1 MVSLKL
7 IIYLPINQPNKK
19 STNESKNT
27 IKPKI
32 NILSSCITTAY
43 SLNMKEGKDLGN
55 ISDFKLSLQ
64 GKAQTTLEKIVNF
77 IIEDGEIQVIK
88 NEEADTIV
96 LGIKTSN
103 PGVLIG
109 RHGHTLDA
117 LQYIVNII
125 TNKEI
130 EEPERRKIIVDIEGY
145 KERRE
150 DIISKYAREKAEIV
164 KKTGKKIALCYM
176 NAVERRIVHLV
187 LQEEPLL
194 STYSEGTEPF
204 RRVIIVPEENRN
216 NINNT
221 EEE

>member
-1 MVSLKL
+1 LEN
-7 IIYLPINQPNKK
+7 IN
-19 STNESKNT
+19 
-27 IKPKI
+27 
-32 NILSSCITTAY
+32 
-43 SLNMKEGKDLGN
+43 
-55 ISDFKLSLQ
+55 DFELSLQ
-64 GKAQTTLEKIVNF
+64 EKAQAILEKIVNF
-77 IIEDGEIQVIK
+77 VIEDGEVQPIN
-88 NEEADTIV
+88 NEEADTII

-125 TNKEI
+125 ANKEI
-130 EEPERRKIIVDIEGY
+130 EESERKKVIVDIEGY

-150 DIISKYAREKAEIV
+150 EIVSKYAREKAEIV

-187 LQEEPLL
+187 LQGETLL

-204 RRVIIVPEENRN
+204 RRVVITLRENEN
-216 NINNT
+216 NTNNT
-221 EEE
+221 EE

>member
-1 MVSLKL
+1 LEN
-7 IIYLPINQPNKK
+7 IN
-19 STNESKNT
+19 
-27 IKPKI
+27 
-32 NILSSCITTAY
+32 
-43 SLNMKEGKDLGN
+43 
-55 ISDFKLSLQ
+55 DFELSLQ
-64 GKAQTTLEKIVNF
+64 EKAQAILEKIVNF
-77 IIEDGEIQVIK
+77 VIEDGEVQPIN
-88 NEEADTIV
+88 NEEADTII

-125 TNKEI
+125 ANKEI
-130 EEPERRKIIVDIEGY
+130 EESERKKVIVDIEGY

-150 DIISKYAREKAEIV
+150 EIVSKYAREKAEIV

-187 LQEEPLL
+187 LQGEPLL

-204 RRVIIVPEENRN
+204 RRVVITLRENEN
-216 NINNT
+216 NTNNT
-221 EEE
+221 EE

>member
-1 MVSLKL
+1 LEN
-7 IIYLPINQPNKK
+7 IN
-19 STNESKNT
+19 
-27 IKPKI
+27 
-32 NILSSCITTAY
+32 
-43 SLNMKEGKDLGN
+43 
-55 ISDFKLSLQ
+55 DFELSLQ
-64 GKAQTTLEKIVNF
+64 EKAQAILEKIVNF
-77 IIEDGEIQVIK
+77 VIEDGEVQPIN
-88 NEEADTIV
+88 NEEADTII

-125 TNKEI
+125 ANKEI
-130 EEPERRKIIVDIEGY
+130 EESERKKVIVDIEGY

-150 DIISKYAREKAEIV
+150 EIVSKYAREKAEIV

-194 STYSEGTEPF
+194 GTYSEGTEPF
-204 RRVIIVPEENRN
+204 RRVIIAPKEKE
-216 NINNT
+216 NNT
-221 EEE
+221 KEEE

>member
-1 MVSLKL
+1 M
-7 IIYLPINQPNKK
+7 
-19 STNESKNT
+19 
-27 IKPKI
+27 
-32 NILSSCITTAY
+32 
-43 SLNMKEGKDLGN
+43 GN
-55 ISDFKLSLQ
+55 INDFKLSLQ

-77 IIEDGEIQVIK
+77 IIEDGEIQAIN
-88 NEEADTIV
+88 NEEDDIIV

-125 TNKEI
+125 SNKDI

-150 DIISKYAREKAEIV
+150 DVVSKYAYEKAEIV

-187 LQEEPLL
+187 LQEEPLIV
-194 STYSEGTEPF
+194 TYSEGTEPF
-204 RRVIIVPEENRN
+204 RKVIIAPKENK
-216 NINNT
+216 NNT
-221 EEE
+221 EE

>member
-1 MVSLKL
+1 ME
-7 IIYLPINQPNKK
+7 N
-19 STNESKNT
+19 TNN
-27 IKPKI
+27 
-32 NILSSCITTAY
+32 
-43 SLNMKEGKDLGN
+43 
-55 ISDFKLSLQ
+55 FKLSLQ
-64 GKAQTTLEKIVNF
+64 EKAQATLEKIVNF
-77 IIEDGEIQVIK
+77 IIEDGEIQVI
-88 NEEADTIV
+88 NHEEDDTIV

-103 PGVLIG
+103 PGVFIG

-117 LQYIVNII
+117 IQYIVNII

-187 LQEEPLL
+187 LQEETLL
-194 STYSEGTEPF
+194 ATYSEGTEPF
-204 RRVIIVPEENRN
+204 RRVIIIPKENEN
-216 NINNT
+216 DT
-221 EEE
+221 EE

>member
-1 MVSLKL
+1 MEN
-7 IIYLPINQPNKK
+7 IN
-19 STNESKNT
+19 
-27 IKPKI
+27 
-32 NILSSCITTAY
+32 
-43 SLNMKEGKDLGN
+43 
-55 ISDFKLSLQ
+55 DFEISLQ
-64 GKAQTTLEKIVNF
+64 EKAQKTLEKIINF
-77 IIEDGEIQVIK
+77 IIEDGEIQVI
-88 NEEADTIV
+88 NDEEADRIV

-125 TNKEI
+125 ANKEI
-130 EEPERRKIIVDIEGY
+130 EESKRRKIVVDIEGY

-150 DIISKYAREKAEIV
+150 DVVSKYAHEKAEIV

-194 STYSEGTEPF
+194 STYSEGIEPF
-204 RRVIIVPEENRN
+204 RRVIIAPKEEE
-216 NINNT
+216 NNT
-221 EEE
+221 EE

>member
-1 MVSLKL
+1 MEN
-7 IIYLPINQPNKK
+7 IN
-19 STNESKNT
+19 
-27 IKPKI
+27 
-32 NILSSCITTAY
+32 
-43 SLNMKEGKDLGN
+43 
-55 ISDFKLSLQ
+55 DFEISLQ
-64 GKAQTTLEKIVNF
+64 EKAQKTLEKIINF
-77 IIEDGEIQVIK
+77 IIEDGEIQVI
-88 NEEADTIV
+88 NDEEADRIV

-125 TNKEI
+125 ANKEI
-130 EEPERRKIIVDIEGY
+130 EESKRRKIVVDIEGY

-150 DIISKYAREKAEIV
+150 DVVSKYAREKAEIV

-204 RRVIIVPEENRN
+204 RRVIIAPKEEE
-216 NINNT
+216 NNT
-221 EEE
+221 EE

>member
-1 MVSLKL
+1 M
-7 IIYLPINQPNKK
+7 
-19 STNESKNT
+19 
-27 IKPKI
+27 
-32 NILSSCITTAY
+32 
-43 SLNMKEGKDLGN
+43 GN
-55 ISDFKLSLQ
+55 INDFELSLQ
-64 GKAQTTLEKIVNF
+64 EKAQTTLEKIINF
-77 IIEDGEIQVIK
+77 IIEDGEIQVIN
-88 NEEADTIV
+88 NEEVDTIV

-125 TNKEI
+125 ANKEI
-130 EEPERRKIIVDIEGY
+130 EESKRRKIIVDIEGY

-150 DIISKYAREKAEIV
+150 DIVSKYAHEKAEIV
-164 KKTGKKIALCYM
+164 KKTGKNIALCYM

-204 RRVIIVPEENRN
+204 RRVIIAPRKNENN
-216 NINNT
+216 TNT
-221 EEE
+221 EE

>member
-1 MVSLKL
+1 MTRTK
-7 IIYLPINQPNKK
+7 PINIKK
-19 STNESKNT
+19 
-27 IKPKI
+27 
-32 NILSSCITTAY
+32 A
-43 SLNMKEGKDLGN
+43 KEDNLDMEEGTDLGN
-55 ISDFKLSLQ
+55 INDFKLSLQ

-77 IIEDGEIQVIK
+77 IIEDGEIQVIN
-88 NEEADTIV
+88 NEEDDTIV

-125 TNKEI
+125 TNKET
-130 EEPERRKIIVDIEGY
+130 EEPDRRKIIVDIEGY

-150 DIISKYAREKAEIV
+150 DIVSKYAYEKAEIV

-187 LQEEPLL
+187 LQEDPLL
-194 STYSEGTEPF
+194 VTYSEGSEPF
-204 RRVIIVPEENRN
+204 RRVIIGPKENR
-216 NINNT
+216 NNT

>member
-1 MVSLKL
+1 MGKINDLKL
-7 IIYLPINQPNKK
+7 SFQ
-19 STNESKNT
+19 E
-27 IKPKI
+27 
-32 NILSSCITTAY
+32 
-43 SLNMKEGKDLGN
+43 
-55 ISDFKLSLQ
+55 
-64 GKAQTTLEKIVNF
+64 KAQTTLEKIVNLM
-77 IIEDGEIQVIK
+77 IEDGEIEAINQ
-88 NEEADTIV
+88 EEADTIV

-130 EEPERRKIIVDIEGY
+130 EEAERRKIIVDVEGY

-150 DIISKYAREKAEIV
+150 DIVSKYAREKAEIV
-164 KKTGKKIALCYM
+164 KKNGKKIALCYM
-176 NAVERRIVHLV
+176 NAVERKIVHLV

-204 RRVIIVPEENRN
+204 RRVIIEPKENKNYQEQEPKEE
-216 NINNT
+216 
-221 EEE
+221 

>member
-1 MVSLKL
+1 MAR
-7 IIYLPINQPNKK
+7 Q
-19 STNESKNT
+19 
-27 IKPKI
+27 KPKSI
-32 NILSSCITTAY
+32 KKAKEDNLD
-43 SLNMKEGKDLGN
+43 MKERTDLEN
-55 ISDFKLSLQ
+55 INDFELNLQ
-64 GKAQTTLEKIVNF
+64 EKAKTTLEKIVKF
-77 IIEDGEIQVIK
+77 IIEDGEIQVIN
-88 NEEADTIV
+88 NEEVNTIV

-125 TNKEI
+125 ANKET

-150 DIISKYAREKAEIV
+150 DIVSKYAHEKAEIV

-176 NAVERRIVHLV
+176 NPVERRIVHLV

-204 RRVIIVPEENRN
+204 RRVIIALKENG
-216 NINNT
+216 NNT
-221 EEE
+221 EE

>member
-1 MVSLKL
+1 M
-7 IIYLPINQPNKK
+7 
-19 STNESKNT
+19 
-27 IKPKI
+27 
-32 NILSSCITTAY
+32 
-43 SLNMKEGKDLGN
+43 GN
-55 ISDFKLSLQ
+55 INDFEISLRE
-64 GKAQTTLEKIVNF
+64 KAQKTLEKIINF
-77 IIEDGEIQVIK
+77 IIEDGEIQVI
-88 NEEADTIV
+88 NDEEADRIV

-125 TNKEI
+125 ANKEI
-130 EEPERRKIIVDIEGY
+130 EESKRRKIVVDIEGY

-150 DIISKYAREKAEIV
+150 DVVSKYAHEKAEIV

-204 RRVIIVPEENRN
+204 RRVIIAPKEEE
-216 NINNT
+216 NNT
-221 EEE
+221 EE

>member
-1 MVSLKL
+1 MEN
-7 IIYLPINQPNKK
+7 IN
-19 STNESKNT
+19 
-27 IKPKI
+27 
-32 NILSSCITTAY
+32 
-43 SLNMKEGKDLGN
+43 
-55 ISDFKLSLQ
+55 DFELSLQ
-64 GKAQTTLEKIVNF
+64 EKAQAILEKIVNF
-77 IIEDGEIQVIK
+77 VIEDGEVQPIN
-88 NEEADTIV
+88 NEEADTII

-125 TNKEI
+125 ANKEI
-130 EEPERRKIIVDIEGY
+130 EESERKKVMVDIEGY

-150 DIISKYAREKAEIV
+150 DIVSKYAREKAEIV

-187 LQEEPLL
+187 LQGEPLL

-204 RRVIIVPEENRN
+204 RRVVITLRENEN
-216 NINNT
+216 NTNNT
-221 EEE
+221 EE

>member
-1 MVSLKL
+1 M
-7 IIYLPINQPNKK
+7 
-19 STNESKNT
+19 
-27 IKPKI
+27 
-32 NILSSCITTAY
+32 
-43 SLNMKEGKDLGN
+43 GN
-55 ISDFKLSLQ
+55 INDFELSFQ
-64 GKAQTTLEKIVNF
+64 KKAQTILEKIINF
-77 IIEDGEIQVIK
+77 IIEDGEIQIIN
-88 NEEADTIV
+88 NEEVDTIV

-125 TNKEI
+125 ANKEI
-130 EEPERRKIIVDIEGY
+130 EESERKKIIVDIEGY

-150 DIISKYAREKAEIV
+150 DIVSKYSREKAEIV

-204 RRVIIVPEENRN
+204 RRVIITPKENE
-216 NINNT
+216 NNT
-221 EEE
+221 EK

>member
-1 MVSLKL
+1 LEN
-7 IIYLPINQPNKK
+7 INDF
-19 STNESKNT
+19 ES
-27 IKPKI
+27 
-32 NILSSCITTAY
+32 
-43 SLNMKEGKDLGN
+43 
-55 ISDFKLSLQ
+55 SLQ
-64 GKAQTTLEKIVNF
+64 VKAQTTLEKIVNF
-77 IIEDGEIQVIK
+77 IIEDGEIQVIS

-125 TNKEI
+125 ANKEI

-150 DIISKYAREKAEIV
+150 DIVSKYAHEKAEIV

-176 NAVERRIVHLV
+176 NPVERRIVHLV

-204 RRVIIVPEENRN
+204 RRVIIALIENE
-216 NINNT
+216 NNT
-221 EEE
+221 EE

>member
-1 MVSLKL
+1 LEN
-7 IIYLPINQPNKK
+7 IN
-19 STNESKNT
+19 
-27 IKPKI
+27 
-32 NILSSCITTAY
+32 
-43 SLNMKEGKDLGN
+43 
-55 ISDFKLSLQ
+55 DFELSLQ
-64 GKAQTTLEKIVNF
+64 EKAQAILEKIVNF
-77 IIEDGEIQVIK
+77 VIEDGEVQPIN
-88 NEEADTIV
+88 NEEADTII

-125 TNKEI
+125 ANKEI
-130 EEPERRKIIVDIEGY
+130 EESERKKVIVDIEGY

-150 DIISKYAREKAEIV
+150 EIVSKYAREKAEIV

-187 LQEEPLL
+187 LQGEPLL

-204 RRVIIVPEENRN
+204 RRVIITLRENE
-216 NINNT
+216 NNT
-221 EEE
+221 NSTEE